1 MLFLDMDFFFLTP
14 KKHEKTHIHII
25 FGKPAAQQLYGPCGP
40 CGRHGRHGEGA
51 GEGAVPAVTVV
62 SSEVMV

>member
-25 FGKPAAQQLYGPCGP
+25 FGKPAAQQLYGPCG
-40 CGRHGRHGEGA
+40 RHGRHGEGA